1 MKNDDK
7 QRKTMPYSYLSIY
20 IYRNT
25 VHRKTFFLKVLS
37 LSLRVSLSLSS
48 RGRQWIVRVLSFRNI
63 MVMWVCEASEVNIW
77 AVFAV
82 RPNGP
87 NKFVGVI
94 LQLCGGILQLCLF

>member
-1 MKNDDK
+1 
-7 QRKTMPYSYLSIY
+7 
-20 IYRNT
+20 
-25 VHRKTFFLKVLS
+25 
-37 LSLRVSLSLSS
+37 
-48 RGRQWIVRVLSFRNI
+48 

-94 LQLCGGILQLCLF
+94 LQLCGGYTTTLPLLGRTGRGPTTSEESSLPTNQSSEIFLST